1 MELLVGYFFELKG
14 VLSLIKEHIN
24 RVAVI
29 GTGAVGCSYAYS
41 LINQGVVEELV
52 LIDVNEAKA
61 EGEAMD
67 LNHGMP
73 FAPSPI
79 KVWSGSYE
87 DCGAADVVVITA
99 GLPQKPGETRLD
111 LVAKNTKIFK
121 QIVSSV
127 MKSEFNGIFLVAT
140 NPVDILT
147 YVTYKESGLPKE
159 RVIGSGTLLDSA
171 RLRFAIGQYLNVD
184 TRNIHAAI
192 IGEHGDTELPVW
204 SCSSVGIEPLQ
215 TVLEKNKNVNKECL
229 DDIFVKVRDA
239 AYHII
244 ERKGATYYGIGM
256 SLVRITKAILNNE
269 NSILTVSSYL
279 NDEYGHRDVYVGVPC
294 IINRSGIREVIE
306 LQLDEKE
313 KEKFDHSVNVL
324 KDIIKSVQ

>member
-1 MELLVGYFFELKG
+1 MT
-14 VLSLIKEHIN
+14 KEKIN
-24 RVAVI
+24 RVALI

-41 LINQGVVEELV
+41 MINQGVSEELV

-79 KVWSGSYE
+79 KIWHGSYS
-87 DCGAADVVVITA
+87 DCETADLVVITA
-99 GLPQKPGETRLD
+99 GLPQKPGETRLQ
-111 LVAKNTKIFK
+111 LVEKNTKIFK
-121 QIVSSV
+121 QIV
-127 MKSEFNGIFLVAT
+127 KSIMESHFNGIFLVAT

-159 RVIGSGTLLDSA
+159 RVIGSGTVLDSA

-184 TRNIHAAI
+184 TRNVHAAI

-204 SCSSVGIEPLQ
+204 SHAAVGIEPLKA
-215 TVLEKNKNVNKECL
+215 VLEAKKNVKKECL
-229 DDIFVKVRDA
+229 EDIFLSVRDA
-239 AYHII
+239 AYQII

-269 NSILTVSSYL
+269 NSILTVSTFL
-279 NDEYGHRDVYVGVPC
+279 NGEYGHKDVYVGVPSV
-294 IINRSGIREVIE
+294 INRSGIREVIE
-306 LQLDEKE
+306 LRLDEKE
-313 KEKFDHSVNVL
+313 KEQFDHSVNVL
-324 KDIIKSVQ
+324 IETMKSVI